1 MEPIEPIADGQPID
15 ELGGADPFVV
25 TTRTDGAHTVLAL
38 TGELDLDATT
48 QLLAAVRQALAHTG
62 AEAIELELHGLNF
75 LDSSGLQALLTAHDE
90 VEAAGIR
97 FRVTTI
103 SMLAARVV
111 DIAGLGHVLRPA
123 TDTPPD
129 GSPLTADR

>member
-25 TTRTDGAHTVLAL
+25 TTRTDGANTVLAL
-38 TGELDLDATT
+38 TGELDLDATGR
-48 QLLAAVRQALAHTG
+48 LLDAVGQALARTG

-123 TDTPPD
+123 TDTP
-129 GSPLTADR
+129 A